1 MKSLFIQSIALLSLL
16 LALVACEGTGPGDS
30 PFKPQNYTVSGK
42 VEKGPFVS
50 GSTITMQL
58 LDSEMQPLG
67 SMFNTTILDDEGSFT
82 FGSKQFDTPYADL
95 SANGY
100 FFNEVRGELSAG
112 TLNLRAI
119 VDISDASTINVNIL
133 THIKYQRVLNLV
145 ASGKSFKEANQ
156 QAQKELFE
164 AFGCLQFAD
173 VDASRFSI
181 IGGDDKAG
189 ALIAISSLL
198 LVERSEAE
206 LTEYLA
212 RLCREFATDGKFSAA
227 TQEIIREDL
236 NELSYRLEDISRHIV
251 SRYADLGITV
261 EVPDLRKYLD
271 WDGDGIPGNEEI
283 STPEVV
289 VPENTI
295 ANLYHES
302 EVNANGVPLLGSD
315 GSAIVASMAVDLAK
329 SISTFNLVQQYYHY
343 NTTIGNLVSQY
354 IYPSNSLISDCWQA
368 IYKSQR
374 TGLLI
379 QYADA
384 MSNNVYQEYSHF
396 FTALRY
402 YYMTAMWGDVP
413 YITNY
418 EWYSSGQW
426 QIERT
431 DMRMILDEQ
440 AHLLREGMEGLFEE
454 KRNESLK
461 DINSF
466 FFVSKDAARVL
477 LAEMA
482 LTMGDY
488 HMACEMLQWVM
499 NSGFYELT
507 TANFS
512 DPDTFNGNTTV
523 ADSDVSGSDYH
534 KELIFALDCSSGIT
548 TRTGVTIQ
556 VPPVIPVQTLT
567 EVMLLYAEACYQM
580 GDRARGEEALR
591 QLAQVKGIT
600 INTDDMLQGITDA
613 RKQLLLYSVGNFAY
627 MKRNNLFMQE
637 YGVDE
642 HYMLLPIPQQEVDLN
657 PLMLQNPGY

>member
-1 MKSLFIQSIALLSLL
+1 MKSIFIKSIGILAMLLV
-16 LALVACEGTGPGDS
+16 LVACEGSGTGDS

-58 LDSEMQPLG
+58 LDNTMQPMG
-67 SMFNTTILDDEGSFT
+67 SMFNTTILDDEGNFT

-119 VDISDASTINVNIL
+119 VDISDATTINVNIL

-156 QAQKELFE
+156 QAQKELFD
-164 AFGCLQFAD
+164 AFGCQQFAD

-198 LVERSEAE
+198 LIERSEAE

-212 RLCREFATDGKFSAA
+212 RLCREFAAEGTFSAA
-227 TQEIIREDL
+227 TQEIIREDIA
-236 NELSYRLEDISRHIV
+236 ELSYRLEDIARHII
-251 SRYADLGITV
+251 SRYADLGMTV
-261 EVPDLRKYLD
+261 EVPDLKKYLD
-271 WDGDGIPGNEEI
+271 WDGDGIPGNEENL
-283 STPEVV
+283 TPEVV
-289 VPENTI
+289 VPETTI
-295 ANLYHES
+295 ENLYHPS
-302 EVNANGVPLLGSD
+302 EVNANGVPVLGSE

-329 SISTFNLVQQYYHY
+329 SMSAFNLMQQHYHY
-343 NTTIGNLVSQY
+343 NTTVGNLVSQN
-354 IYPSNSLISDCWQA
+354 IYPTSSHISNCWQD

-374 TGLLI
+374 TGLLV

-384 MSNNVYQEYSHF
+384 MGSNAYQAYCWF

-402 YYMTAMWGDVP
+402 YYMTTMWGDVP

-440 AHLLREGMEGLFEE
+440 ARFLREGMESVFEE

-477 LAEMA
+477 LAEIA
-482 LTMGDY
+482 LTLGDY
-488 HMACEMLQWVM
+488 HMACEMLQMVM

-507 TANFS
+507 GASFS
-512 DPDTFNGNTTV
+512 NPDTF
-523 ADSDVSGSDYH
+523 SGDATIDASEMAAKDYRD
-534 KELIFALDCSSGIT
+534 ELIFALDCRSGAT

-556 VPPVIPVQTLT
+556 APPVIPVQTLT

-580 GDRARGEEALR
+580 GDRARCEEPLR
-591 QLAQVKGIT
+591 QLAQAKGIT
-600 INTDDMLQGITDA
+600 IDTDNMLQGITDA

-627 MKRNNLFMQE
+627 MKRNNLYMQE

-642 HYMLLPIPQQEVDLN
+642 HYMLLPIPQQEVVSN
-657 PLMLQNPGY
+657 PMMMQNPGY

>member
-1 MKSLFIQSIALLSLL
+1 MKSFFIKSIALLSLL
-16 LALVACEGTGPGDS
+16 LALVACEGTGTGDS
-30 PFKPQNYTVSGK
+30 PFKPQNYTVGGK

-58 LDSEMQPLG
+58 LDNSMQPIG

-119 VDISDASTINVNIL
+119 VDISDATTINVNIL

-145 ASGKSFKEANQ
+145 ASGKSFKEANR

-164 AFGCLQFAD
+164 AFGCQQIAD
-173 VDASRFSI
+173 VDASLFSI

-212 RLCREFATDGKFSAA
+212 RLCREFAAEGTFSVA

-251 SRYADLGITV
+251 CRYADLGMTV

-343 NTTIGNLVSQY
+343 NTTAGNLVSQY

-384 MSNNVYQEYSHF
+384 MSNNVYQEYSRF

-440 AHLLREGMEGLFEE
+440 ARLLREGMESLFED

-477 LAEMA
+477 LAEIA
-482 LTMGDY
+482 LTMGDCN
-488 HMACEMLQWVM
+488 MAREMLDMVIH
-499 NSGFYELT
+499 NEFYTLSD
-507 TANFS
+507 ANFS
-512 DPDTFNGNTTV
+512 DPATIDNL
-523 ADSDVSGSDYH
+523 
-534 KELIFALDCSSGIT
+534 KECDEVIFALDNTSSVV
-548 TRTGVTIQ
+548 TRNNVTIQ
-556 VPPVIPVQTLT
+556 IPPFTPVQTFT

-580 GDRARGEEALR
+580 GDRARGEEALL
-591 QLAQVKGIT
+591 QLAQAKGIT
-600 INTDDMLQGITDA
+600 IDTDNMLQGITDA

-627 MKRNNLFMQE
+627 MKRNNLLMQE
-637 YGVDE
+637 YGVSE
-642 HYMLLPIPQQEVDLN
+642 QYELLPIPQQEVN
-657 PLMLQNPGY
+657 VNTLMYQNPGY